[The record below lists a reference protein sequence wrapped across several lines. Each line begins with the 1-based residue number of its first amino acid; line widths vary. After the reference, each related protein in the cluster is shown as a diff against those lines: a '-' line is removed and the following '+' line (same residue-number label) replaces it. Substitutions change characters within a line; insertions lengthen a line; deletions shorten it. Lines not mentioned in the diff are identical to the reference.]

1 MSCSLFVQPIFHN
14 FNCFMNSRFK
24 FMATVCPGNKSL
36 FNFTWRIKNNYEKK
50 NGDLIILKYF
60 SNAVDPTAERWF
72 HGYIS
77 GREAEQILMEQGRNG
92 SFLVR
97 ESQSTPG
104 DYALSVRQ
112 DNQVTHVMIWCKDNR
127 YGVGGGDEFSSLKDF
142 VDLRLCD
149 VVDCLLSCEMKNYS
163 PTHFCDTSH
172 NVYQIQIRSL
182 QSISESGA
190 YVEKICQI
198 KAKRLKKTKL
208 KHTANSLAFVHRLT
222 SRLLYFLLLNNV
234 RTLAKHHQLCLL
246 LRKIRDPL
254 LQWICTRRH
263 EDAFRDV
270 KRLSSNAVAVLCHK
284 SSSTQEIPVAFYSE
298 TLSTTERTYAQI
310 DKEALTITASIK
322 KLHDYLTLAL
332 KILPRETEFIDN
344 SPLCIKDI
352 ARMSAKDLILTADW
366 HGENNWKLNRS
377 SRHNWNA
384 NPGLMERLV
393 AKMKHILWS
402 RIRNDLS
409 SPVFCKNSL
418 IVVDAFSKWLEITVR
433 SSHHKYFRKYL
444 NEGGIKQ
451 IASAPSHLSSSS
463 QAERM
468 VPTTKVSLS
477 TVAQP
482 GNSATEL
489 LIDRQLRI
497 VLDIAHPDII
507 QEHADK
513 NLEKVCKF
521 QTDGQKKKEWLKP
534 HLMKA
539 QQLSQ
544 HLEKKVRQHHNLQIL
559 QVWDIVD
566 RLRENEDPHNG

>member
-60 SNAVDPTAERWF
+60 SNAVDPTSERWF

-92 SFLVR
+92 SFLVH

-112 DNQVTHVMIWCKDNR
+112 DNQVTHVMIRCKDNR
-127 YGVGGGDEFSSLKDF
+127 YDVGGGDEFSSLKDLVEHYRRSPMVETSGSVVHLKHPLNTTKINPTSIDGRVKKLQEGKDQTSGF
-142 VDLRLCD
+142 WEEFEKVGESVSDFIADFGRLAKVFLNLRLCD

-284 SSSTQEIPVAFYSE
+284 SPSTQEIPVAFYSE
-298 TLSTTERTYAQI
+298 TLSTTEGTYAQI

-322 KLHDYLTLAL
+322 KLHDYLYNRQFT
-332 KILPRETEFIDN
+332 IITDN
-344 SPLCIKDI
+344 
-352 ARMSAKDLILTADW
+352 
-366 HGENNWKLNRS
+366 
-377 SRHNWNA
+377 
-384 NPGLMERLV
+384 
-393 AKMKHILWS
+393 
-402 RIRNDLS
+402 
-409 SPVFCKNSL
+409 
-418 IVVDAFSKWLEITVR
+418 
-433 SSHHKYFRKYL
+433 
-444 NEGGIKQ
+444 
-451 IASAPSHLSSSS
+451 
-463 QAERM
+463 
-468 VPTTKVSLS
+468 
-477 TVAQP
+477 
-482 GNSATEL
+482 
-489 LIDRQLRI
+489 
-497 VLDIAHPDII
+497 
-507 QEHADK
+507 
-513 NLEKVCKF
+513 
-521 QTDGQKKKEWLKP
+521 
-534 HLMKA
+534 
-539 QQLSQ
+539 
-544 HLEKKVRQHHNLQIL
+544 
-559 QVWDIVD
+559 
-566 RLRENEDPHNG
+566 